1 MGEVKN
7 NKVSGFHNWLSF
19 LKEEGEGDLD
29 YKGYLKKLDLGNK
42 VQKNS
47 SCSEN
52 LSFSSF
58 LCLKVQFSIS
68 LCQ

>member
-29 YKGYLKKLDLGNK
+29 YKGYLKKLDFGNK
-42 VQKNS
+42 VCKMSILNFYTFKKHS
-47 SCSEN
+47 A
-52 LSFSSF
+52 F
-58 LCLKVQFSIS
+58 LCCHAHQKD
-68 LCQ
+68 